1 MKISI
6 IGSGAMGSLFGG
18 RLALA
23 GQDVVLYD
31 IYKEHVDAINASGL
45 SIEDAAT
52 GETTVV
58 HPKASADPQAVA
70 DSDVLIIF
78 VKSTTTEDAAA
89 TFKAY
94 AKPGTIALTLQ
105 NGLGNEEILRRHFGA
120 SGTAAGVTSQG
131 ATFLGPGRIRHAG
144 KGPTHISMADGRQ
157 ERLKPLAEA
166 LAAAG
171 FETHVDSAVA
181 DMVWSKL
188 IINVGIN
195 ALTALLGVTN
205 GRLVEFEETK
215 AVMAQLVDEALAV
228 VKAKGISLTYA
239 DPLAVVYD
247 VAKKTGANFSSMLQD
262 FQKNRQ
268 SEIDFMNGAIVREG
282 KALGIPVPVNE
293 AMTNLV
299 RAADKMHVAAQ
310 AASAAQAAQA
320 AKKGAQP

>member
-1 MKISI
+1 MMKISI

-18 RLALA
+18 GLSLV

-31 IYKEHVDAINASGL
+31 IYREHVDAINSSGL
-45 SIEDAAT
+45 AIEDAAT
-52 GETTVV
+52 GECRIV
-58 HPKASADPQAVA
+58 HPKASADPESVR

-78 VKSTTTEDAAA
+78 VKSTNTEDAAK
-89 TFKAY
+89 TFKAF
-94 AKPGTIALTLQ
+94 AKPGGIALTLQ
-105 NGLGNEEILRRHFGA
+105 NGLGNEEILRKHFGA

-144 KGPTHISMADGRQ
+144 KGPTHISMSDGNQ
-157 ERLKPLAEA
+157 AKLAPLAEA
-166 LAAAG
+166 LKAAG
-171 FETHVDSAVA
+171 FETHVDNAVL

-205 GRLVEFEETK
+205 GRLVEFEDTK
-215 AVMAQLVDEALAV
+215 AIMADLVAEALAV
-228 VKAKGISLTYA
+228 VKAKGVSLSYA
-239 DPLAVVYD
+239 DPLAVVYE

-268 SEIDFMNGAIVREG
+268 SEIDVMNGAIVREA

-293 AMTNLV
+293 TIARLV
-299 RAADKMHVAAQ
+299 RVADSIHT
-310 AASAAQAAQA
+310 S
-320 AKKGAQP
+320 KGVS